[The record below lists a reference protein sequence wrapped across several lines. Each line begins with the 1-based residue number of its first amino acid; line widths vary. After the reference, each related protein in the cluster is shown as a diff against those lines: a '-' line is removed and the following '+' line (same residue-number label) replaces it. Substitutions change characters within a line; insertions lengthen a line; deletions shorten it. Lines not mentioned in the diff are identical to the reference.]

1 MDNKDFDLEF
11 DFDKEY
17 GFDPDGEPVDLDDD
31 LDFDAEFLEGIDDQ
45 LGFDLNDPI
54 FDEPAETPA
63 LPAED
68 PAAGEVPAAE
78 DDALDL
84 SGLDLGD
91 MEGLDGLDEDL
102 TDDMDYIYGE
112 EAPEEDA
119 APVELDLDLDPEPET
134 DSDAQMDMEE
144 PDPVSEEAPQGE
156 DTPPAEEPPQPRR
169 RETRKERRQRIRKF
183 KEDRLP
189 RLIAMVAAGLI
200 LFFVAGTI
208 IRAIVNGIEERR
220 NQEEA
225 DASSQSA
232 AQLLEQESQRLM
244 DEAEK
249 LAQGYDFEGA
259 IAKLDSFSGELSAF
273 PEMLSKRSEYNQIS
287 TQMVA
292 WTDASKIPNL
302 SFHVLIADPGRAFT
316 DKMYGKKYNQN
327 FVTIDEFE
335 KILTQLYTNG
345 YVLVSMEDVVL
356 ETVGTDG
363 TITYSA
369 NTINLPKGKKPIMLT
384 QTLVNYL
391 NYMIDSDEDG
401 EPDKGGDGFASRL
414 VLDSN
419 GQIKAEMVNAAGDT
433 IVGDFDLVP
442 ILNSFI
448 AEHPDFS
455 YRGARAMLAVCGH
468 EGIFGW
474 RINQSVAT
482 SKGQDYY
489 DAQVEG
495 AKKIV
500 EALRADGYELACY
513 TYENIPYGTYDAS
526 SIRADLE
533 KWNKEIK
540 PVIGEVDTLIFAQ
553 ASDINDY
560 NGSKYNVI
568 YSSGFRYFINNA
580 SAPWADIKSNFVRQ
594 SRMMVTG
601 TNMAYYSN
609 MFTSYFNPSAVMNS
623 ARGTVPK

>member
-17 GFDPDGEPVDLDDD
+17 GADPAGQPVDLDG
-31 LDFDAEFLEGIDDQ
+31 DFDFGAEFLEGDDDQ

-54 FDEPAETPA
+54 FDEPAA
-63 LPAED
+63 D
-68 PAAGEVPAAE
+68 PAAPVADSPASAE
-78 DDALDL
+78 DDLDL
-84 SGLDLGD
+84 SGLGLDDLGD
-91 MEGLDGLDEDL
+91 EV
-102 TDDMDYIYGE
+102 TDDMDYVYGDDQPQE
-112 EAPEEDA
+112 E
-119 APVELDLDLDPEPET
+119 PVPVDLGLDLDLDPEPEAGQ
-134 DSDAQMDMEE
+134 DPEPQ
-144 PDPVSEEAPQGE
+144 PDPGE
-156 DTPPAEEPPQPRR
+156 DAPAEPPRR
-169 RETRKERRQRIRKF
+169 RETKKERRQRIRKF

-189 RLIAMVAAGLI
+189 RIIAMAAACVI
-200 LFFVAGTI
+200 LFLVAGTI
-208 IRAIVNGIEERR
+208 IRAIVNGIEERK
-220 NQEEA
+220 NQEDA
-225 DASSQSA
+225 AASSQSA
-232 AQLLEQESQRLM
+232 QQLLEEESANLLA
-244 DEAEK
+244 EAEK

-259 IAKLDSFSGELSAF
+259 IAMLDSFSGELSAF
-273 PEMLSKRSEYNQIS
+273 PEMLAKRSEYNQVS
-287 TQMVA
+287 TQMVS
-292 WTDASKIPNL
+292 WTDPSKIPNL

-316 DKMYGKKYNQN
+316 DQTYGKKYNKN

-335 KILTQLYTNG
+335 KILNQLYENG
-345 YVLVSMEDVVL
+345 YVLVSMDDLIL
-356 ETVGTDG
+356 ETEGTDG

-369 NTINLPKGKKPIMLT
+369 NTINLPKNKKPMMLT

-391 NYMIDSDEDG
+391 SYMIDGDEDG

-414 VLDSN
+414 VVDSN
-419 GQIKAEMVNAAGDT
+419 GDIKAEYITATGETV
-433 IVGDFDLVP
+433 VGDYDLVP
-442 ILNSFI
+442 ILNTFI
-448 AEHPDFS
+448 ESHPDFS

-489 DAQVEG
+489 NTQVEG

-500 EALRADGYELACY
+500 EALRAEGYDLACY

-553 ASDINDY
+553 TSDIKDY

-580 SAPWADIKSNFVRQ
+580 SAPWMDIKSNFVRQ
-594 SRMMVTG
+594 SRLMVTG